1 MVSRSGHD
9 LLYHFLAPAF
19 LIFTPFISFVNYND
33 YSYTA
38 PEIWICLAGLA
49 AIAFLCGL
57 AGIVGGWPVRVV
69 LTAGLLVLWVDLQ
82 SDWWDESNPWRELQ
96 VMGVFV
102 LALVLSFAARR
113 HLSRIVTAVFA
124 TMLVSTVVLAAVDGP
139 ASRESGAA
147 TDGLRP
153 CGDDHRAHPACA
165 SAAADPGPSRPR
177 RAHRDRG
184 DSGRRAAR
192 QGDAGIPP

>member
-1 MVSRSGHD
+1 MVSRPGYD

-69 LTAGLLVLWVDLQ
+69 LTASLLVLWVDLQ
-82 SDWWDESNPWRELQ
+82 SDWWDESIRGASFRSWACSCSPW
-96 VMGVFV
+96 F
-102 LALVLSFAARR
+102 
-113 HLSRIVTAVFA
+113 
-124 TMLVSTVVLAAVDGP
+124 
-139 ASRESGAA
+139 
-147 TDGLRP
+147 
-153 CGDDHRAHPACA
+153 C
-165 SAAADPGPSRPR
+165 PSR
-177 RAHRDRG
+177 RG
-184 DSGRRAAR
+184 
-192 QGDAGIPP
+192 GI

>member
-57 AGIVGGWPVRVV
+57 AGIVGGWPVRV
-69 LTAGLLVLWVDLQ
+69 LL
-82 SDWWDESNPWRELQ
+82 WRVAMQEH
-96 VMGVFV
+96 F
-102 LALVLSFAARR
+102 S
-113 HLSRIVTAVFA
+113 
-124 TMLVSTVVLAAVDGP
+124 
-139 ASRESGAA
+139 
-147 TDGLRP
+147 
-153 CGDDHRAHPACA
+153 
-165 SAAADPGPSRPR
+165 SA
-177 RAHRDRG
+177 
-184 DSGRRAAR
+184 
-192 QGDAGIPP
+192 

>member
-57 AGIVGGWPVRVV
+57 AGIVGGWPVRVL
-69 LTAGLLVLWVDLQ
+69 LTASLLVLWVDLQ
-82 SDWWDESNPWRELQ
+82 FDWWDESNPWRELQ

-102 LALVLSFAARR
+102 LALLLSFAMRR

-124 TMLVSTVVLAAVDGP
+124 TMLVSTIVLAAVDGP
-139 ASRESGAA
+139 GSRDSGAA
-147 TDGLRP
+147 TADSGAMTAEP
-153 CGDDHRAHPACA
+153 TPGA
-165 SAAADPGPSRPR
+165 SAAA
-177 RAHRDRG
+177 
-184 DSGRRAAR
+184 
-192 QGDAGIPP
+192 